1 MTLSTPHGPIEILT
15 PDEALLKSL
24 TAILPFSLMPLQEPV
39 NGAQFGIVM
48 AKGAKEVMC
57 LKQQPLER
65 SRQEAEMMFQMNHF
79 IIMEAYTRFRENHF
93 LGGYLASPYL
103 RQRDNGLWESGIGH
117 FIFPSPYGPEVEV
130 DAKLTTYDRHFGK
143 GATAMLFRFIADMRE
158 CYKDKPFKEPPTIGL
173 DLRPRSHL
181 TFLAMYFMLLG
192 SQIICLRANL
202 REEDPA
208 WGVLAK
214 AGIIEVLHLPCVPLE
229 IRD

>member
-1 MTLSTPHGPIEILT
+1 MTINTPNGPIEIITAPPEILSTLQSLT
-15 PDEALLKSL
+15 PFGIEHLKE
-24 TAILPFSLMPLQEPV
+24 PF
-39 NGAQFGIVM
+39 NGAHYGLVM
-48 AKGAKEVMC
+48 AKGGKEVMC
-57 LKQQPLER
+57 LKQQSIER
-65 SRQEAEMMFQMNHF
+65 PKQDAEMQFQLTHYM
-79 IIMEAYTRFRENHF
+79 IVEAYTRHRAHHF
-93 LGGYLASPYL
+93 SGAYLASPYL

-117 FIFPSPYGPEVEV
+117 FIFPSPDGPEVEA
-130 DAKLTTYDRHFGK
+130 DAKLSTYDTHFGK
-143 GATAMLFRFIADMRE
+143 GATTMLTRFIFDMRE

-192 SQIICLRANL
+192 SQVICLRANL

-214 AGIIEVLHLPCVPLE
+214 AGIREVLHLPCVPLD